1 MRRAVWLSIF
11 CCAWTPAL
19 PAQSR
24 EIRELQRDMALL
36 GDQVRQMQ
44 RSVDENMAALKVLVQ
59 QAIDGVNKVNT
70 TMAVLENNMRERMRE
85 QEKTL
90 VQPLAATSSKVD
102 QMSAEF
108 QAVREGMADLNA
120 RMGKL
125 EQRLLDLSN
134 TIKVIQSPPAP
145 PSQPAAATA
154 GPPPGVSAEGL
165 YASAMRDKDSGNYDL
180 ALQEF
185 TDYLKY
191 FGTTDTA
198 PNAQYHIGEI
208 YYNRGE
214 LDSALRAF
222 DLVLEKYPENI
233 KTRDAMYMK
242 GQTLLKMGERMKAA
256 EEFRAIISR
265 WPSSEL
271 AAKARARLRELGLPA
286 TSPAK
291 RRKSG

>member
-1 MRRAVWLSIF
+1 MKRTAGITVLMFVCSL
-11 CCAWTPAL
+11 TGL
-19 PAQSR
+19 GQSR

-44 RSVDENMAALKVLVQ
+44 RSLDENMAALRVLVQ
-59 QAIDGVNKVNT
+59 QAVDGVNKTNT
-70 TMAVLENNMRERMRE
+70 SMAVLENHVRERLRE

-90 VQPLAATSSKVD
+90 VQPMATASSKVD
-102 QMSAEF
+102 QMATEF
-108 QAVREGMADLNA
+108 QAMREAMNDLTA

-125 EQRLLDLSN
+125 EQRLVDLSN
-134 TIKVIQSPPAP
+134 TIKVLQSPPPPPTTTPSVSGP
-145 PSQPAAATA
+145 PS
-154 GPPPGVSAEGL
+154 GVTAEGL
-165 YASAMRDKDSGNYDL
+165 YANAMRDKDSGNYDL

-191 FGTTDTA
+191 FGATDTA

-214 LDSALRAF
+214 LEEALRAF
-222 DLVLEKYPENI
+222 DLVLEKYPENV

-242 GQTLLKMGERMKAA
+242 GQTLLKMGQRTKAA
-256 EEFRAIISR
+256 EEFRGIISR
-265 WPSSEL
+265 WPGSEL

-286 TSPAK
+286 TAPT
-291 RRKSG
+291 RRKKDD

>member
-1 MRRAVWLSIF
+1 MKWVVGVAALVVWSL
-11 CCAWTPAL
+11 PAC
-19 PAQSR
+19 AQSR

-44 RSVDENMAALKVLVQ
+44 RSLDENMAALRVLVQ
-59 QAIDGVNKVNT
+59 QAVDGVNKTNT
-70 TMAVLENNMRERMRE
+70 AMAVLENHVRERLRE

-90 VQPLAATSSKVD
+90 VQPMATASSKVD
-102 QMSAEF
+102 QMATEF
-108 QAVREGMADLNA
+108 QAMREAMNDLTA

-125 EQRLLDLSN
+125 EQRLVDLSN
-134 TIKVIQSPPAP
+134 TIRVLQAPPAP
-145 PSQPAAATA
+145 PTA
-154 GPPPGVSAEGL
+154 SASGPPPGVTAEGL
-165 YASAMRDKDSGNYDL
+165 YANAMRDKDSGNYDL

-191 FGTTDTA
+191 FGATDTA

-214 LDSALRAF
+214 LEEALRAF
-222 DLVLEKYPENI
+222 DLVLEKYPENV

-242 GQTLLKMGERMKAA
+242 GQTLLKMGQRTKAA
-256 EEFRAIISR
+256 EEFRAIVSR

-271 AAKARARLRELGLPA
+271 AAKARARLKELGLPV
-286 TSPAK
+286 TTPSK
-291 RRKSG
+291 RKRDD